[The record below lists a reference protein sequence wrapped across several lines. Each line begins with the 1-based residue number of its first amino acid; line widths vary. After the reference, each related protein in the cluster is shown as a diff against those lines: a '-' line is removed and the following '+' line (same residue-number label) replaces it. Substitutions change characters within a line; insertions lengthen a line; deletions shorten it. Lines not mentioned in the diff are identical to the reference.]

1 MKVIWAIPHSV
12 GASGLEFQP
21 LTRSY
26 SVYIHT
32 LMPGPPTA
40 SEARRIGA
48 ACACFAVRRAARSV
62 TQLYDEALR
71 PTGLRATQLSILAA
85 IRALEPVAVSRLA
98 SVTGTDRTTM
108 SRNLHPLEACG
119 LVRIARAGDRRVH
132 QIRLTARGE
141 RKLRGALPLW
151 QQAQDRVASELGE
164 TRVRRLLR
172 DLEAAASLGEPPPVT

>member
-1 MKVIWAIPHSV
+1 
-12 GASGLEFQP
+12 
-21 LTRSY
+21 
-26 SVYIHT
+26 
-32 LMPGPPTA
+32 MPAPPTA
-40 SEARRIGA
+40 IDARNLGA

-108 SRNLHPLEACG
+108 SRNLHPLEAGG

-172 DLEAAASLGEPPPVT
+172 DLEAAASLGEPPPGTEDPS